1 MMLVLLMVM
10 AAAALA
16 IFVVVTV
23 LMLLMMMTAAA
34 LAIFVVVMV
43 LVLLMVVTAAA
54 LAILV
59 VMVMLVLLMMVAAA
73 ALTLFVVMVMVVM
86 VLMLHLGKLG
96 TDAAM
101 TFHSLLQLRS
111 GQFLPRG
118 SYQHGALIVLTKQ
131 RYGLVQLILHNIP
144 GAGKDD
150 GRGSL
155 DLIIVE
161 LTKVLHIHLDLA
173 GIHNSNLVANSYIVT
188 GNLFHRSHNIG
199 QLAHAGGLD
208 DNTVRMVLCD
218 DLLQRLAE
226 IAHQRAANTAGIHL
240 CNVDTGL
247 LQETA
252 VNADL
257 AEFIFDQY
265 QFLSAVGFLDHL
277 LDESSL
283 ACAQKTGININ
294 NSHG

>member
-1 MMLVLLMVM
+1 MVMLVIVM

-16 IFVVVTV
+16 VF
-23 LMLLMMMTAAA
+23 
-34 LAIFVVVMV
+34 VMV
-43 LVLLMVVTAAA
+43 
-54 LAILV
+54 
-59 VMVMLVLLMMVAAA
+59 VMLVIVMAAA
-73 ALTLFVVMVMVVM
+73 ALTLFVMMVMVVM

-101 TFHSLLQLRS
+101 TFHGLLQLRS